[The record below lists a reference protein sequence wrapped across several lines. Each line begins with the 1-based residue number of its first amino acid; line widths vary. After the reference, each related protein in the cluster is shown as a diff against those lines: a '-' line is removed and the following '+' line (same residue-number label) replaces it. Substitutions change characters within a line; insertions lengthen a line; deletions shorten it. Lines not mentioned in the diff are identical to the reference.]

1 MVRDREVLGEIRTV
15 HADNLGVYGARK
27 VHAEL
32 HRKGIGDTRAL
43 ERLLPRHFQQLMSSV
58 VSQRLW
64 LLAQIPAIADSGLL
78 TPELLP
84 TRTFVTSDESLLAST
99 IHGMTFCL
107 KSAGTIWRGRSSKS
121 RRPRIAVAEQWVIS
135 RLEEM
140 RDARLAQAMHN
151 LEFLGQAGHVAH
163 RGCGSPGVA
172 VEGKGRCH

>member
-64 LLAQIPAIADSGLL
+64 LLAQIPAIADSGLH
-78 TPELLP
+78 TPDTFYLLP
-84 TRTFVTSDESLLAST
+84 LSSQVTNLCWLNHPRDDLLLEVCR
-99 IHGMTFCL
+99 HYME
-107 KSAGTIWRGRSSKS
+107 
-121 RRPRIAVAEQWVIS
+121 RPVV
-135 RLEEM
+135 EE
-140 RDARLAQAMHN
+140 
-151 LEFLGQAGHVAH
+151 
-163 RGCGSPGVA
+163 
-172 VEGKGRCH
+172 